1 MAKTM
6 DFCDELNFTD
16 LYDDTSDQFLSLIK
30 DYRDQPV
37 VSLKEAIK
45 PVSGFFR
52 KIDDNVSLALNH
64 CRNPLDGLT
73 QDEAASIH
81 LYSMGLCDGPS
92 FYLSLNKLLGD
103 ENRNEL
109 KPWFPFLKLLLTAL
123 HKLSLHSGAVWRD
136 AQSVDLSSKY
146 KTGAKFT
153 DRGVSASTT
162 YLEVLESDQFWC
174 RHGLVVHK
182 QRLLSPLISKMM
194 NPIKSTKELLQKRI
208 ISIISVTPNMENN
221 PRIASKE
228 MNAVEDHRKGGGTNR
243 CHRLFDLFVDDD
255 HQKSTIDRCN
265 RRILQWKM
273 SGTNGHEQGNRLNP
287 SVDVLI
293 DKETRSRII
302 CDRNN
307 RRWPSLN
314 DITPDNAL
322 LDNIVCRGL
331 AMDEQRCL
339 YITDTHHH
347 YTMMV
352 SERCKKRYCH
362 RRVSTQ
368 SFDDVDGLSNSRQLV
383 VDTLGTLYAVYNETY
398 PVITWSHAATY
409 GTVIVRGNGKGNR
422 TNQSNDNLYSRCFE
436 TSSSTCFY
444 SIDTT
449 IVFMFFFLLN
459 KYREN
464 KKK

>member
-1 MAKTM
+1 
-6 DFCDELNFTD
+6 
-16 LYDDTSDQFLSLIK
+16 
-30 DYRDQPV
+30 
-37 VSLKEAIK
+37 
-45 PVSGFFR
+45 
-52 KIDDNVSLALNH
+52 
-64 CRNPLDGLT
+64 
-73 QDEAASIH
+73 
-81 LYSMGLCDGPS
+81 
-92 FYLSLNKLLGD
+92 
-103 ENRNEL
+103 
-109 KPWFPFLKLLLTAL
+109 
-123 HKLSLHSGAVWRD
+123 
-136 AQSVDLSSKY
+136 
-146 KTGAKFT
+146 
-153 DRGVSASTT
+153 
-162 YLEVLESDQFWC
+162 
-174 RHGLVVHK
+174 
-182 QRLLSPLISKMM
+182 
-194 NPIKSTKELLQKRI
+194 
-208 ISIISVTPNMENN
+208 
-221 PRIASKE
+221 

-352 SERCKKRYCH
+352 SERCKK
-362 RRVSTQ
+362 
-368 SFDDVDGLSNSRQLV
+368 SRQLV

-409 GTVIVRGNGKGNR
+409 GTVIVGGN
-422 TNQSNDNLYSRCFE
+422 
-436 TSSSTCFY
+436 
-444 SIDTT
+444 
-449 IVFMFFFLLN
+449 
-459 KYREN
+459 
-464 KKK
+464 